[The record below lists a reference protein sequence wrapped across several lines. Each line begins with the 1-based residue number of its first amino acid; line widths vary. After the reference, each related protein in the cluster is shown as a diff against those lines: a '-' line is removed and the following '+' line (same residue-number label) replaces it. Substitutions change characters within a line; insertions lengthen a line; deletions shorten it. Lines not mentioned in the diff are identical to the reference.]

1 MFRSIAP
8 QPIYYPVMLPTD
20 FARLGLLAAIWG
32 GSFIAMR
39 ASVPELGVLLTTVGR
54 VEVAAIALALFAYFN
69 KIPLLWKR
77 RYKAYFL
84 AGFFGAVLPFALFS
98 YAAPYLPAAL
108 SALLNA
114 TCPLFGA
121 VFSMLWLAERLSTR
135 KLLGLLLGLAGVWIL
150 VGTAPLFASNSTSLS
165 LIACL
170 LGPAC
175 FAISGVIVKYYN
187 GVNIDK
193 RIEPLSMATGS
204 MIAAS
209 LMLLPLVPFSL
220 PTQLPSYSSMGLVIA
235 LALFASAF
243 AQIIFIPLVARVGP
257 TRAMSVAFLIP
268 LFSMVWGFLFLG
280 EVIGIRCVLGG
291 ITVLAAT
298 VLVAKNDHI
307 QP

>member
-1 MFRSIAP
+1 MT
-8 QPIYYPVMLPTD
+8 PTD
-20 FARLGLLAAIWG
+20 FYRLGLLAAIWG
-32 GSFIAMR
+32 ASFIAMR

-54 VEVAAIALALFAYFN
+54 IEIAAVALSVFAYFN
-69 KIPLLWKR
+69 KIPLLWRR

-84 AGFFGAVLPFALFS
+84 AGFFGAVLPFALLS
-98 YAAPYLPAAL
+98 YAASYLPAAL

-114 TCPLFGA
+114 TCPLFCA
-121 VFSMLWLAERLSTR
+121 VFSGLWLAERLSR
-135 KLLGLLLGLAGVWIL
+135 YKLLGLLLGLAGVWIL
-150 VGTAPLFASNSTSLS
+150 VGTEMLLANNPTNLS

-187 GVNIDK
+187 GANIENP
-193 RIEPLSMATGS
+193 IEPLSMATGS

-209 LMLLPLVPFSL
+209 LMLLPIIPFSL
-220 PTQLPSYSSMGLVIA
+220 PSQVPSYSSIGWVIG

-243 AQIIFIPLVARVGP
+243 AQIVFIPLVARVGP

-268 LFSMVWGFLFLG
+268 LFSMIWGFIFLG

-291 ITVLAAT
+291 ITVLVAT
-298 VLVAKNDHI
+298 LLVTKDDQTH
-307 QP
+307 P

>member
-1 MFRSIAP
+1 MS
-8 QPIYYPVMLPTD
+8 PTD
-20 FARLGLLAAIWG
+20 FMRLGLLAAIWG

-39 ASVPELGVLLTTVGR
+39 VSVPELGVLLATLGR
-54 VEVAAIALALFAYFN
+54 IELAAIVLALFAYFS
-69 KIPLLWKR
+69 KTPLRWR
-77 RYKAYFL
+77 RHYKAYFL

-121 VFSMLWLAERLSTR
+121 VFSVVWLAERLSTR
-135 KLLGLLLGLAGVWIL
+135 KLLGLLMGLIGVWTL
-150 VGTAPLFASNSTSLS
+150 VGTASLFANNPTRIY

-187 GVNIDK
+187 GTCANM

-209 LMLLPLVPFSL
+209 LMLLPAVPFSI
-220 PTQLPSYSSMGLVIA
+220 PTQLPSFSSIGLVVG

-243 AQIIFIPLVARVGP
+243 AQLVFIPLVARVGP

-268 LFSMVWGFLFLG
+268 LFSMIWGFIFLG
-280 EVIGIRCVLGG
+280 EAIGIRCVLGG
-291 ITVLAAT
+291 VIVLAAT
-298 VLVAKNDHI
+298 VLVTKNDQTPS
-307 QP
+307 QPTNS